1 MQGLAGARERP
12 AARRRSQRQRWE
24 LAAAALEHLGACLAL
39 LGAPAP
45 GGADGRE
52 APGTAVMLDLLRE
65 REGARGAWAALAGGV
80 DALLAERRDAPWGA
94 AKEAAALAALRLLRL
109 ALERDG
115 AAVAALRRAPQAGA
129 ARRAALIQTL
139 TFTLRRRRSDRR
151 RRSMRSRV

>member
-129 ARRAALIQTL
+129 ARWARPHPNLNLNPAPAPL
-139 TFTLRRRRSDRR
+139 
-151 RRSMRSRV
+151 

>member
-1 MQGLAGARERP
+1 VQGLAGARERP

-52 APGTAVMLDLLRE
+52 PPGTAVMLDLLRE
-65 REGARGAWAALAGGV
+65 REGARGAWAALGGV